1 MSTKEERRF
10 RAQRRIRPIE
20 VTVRQKDGTVVTQWI
35 EADMTDRRQK
45 RTSRPPPGSGNRD
58 KT

>member
-35 EADMTDRRQK
+35 EADMRQSK
-45 RTSRPPPGSGNRD
+45 RSSRPPAEGGKR
-58 KT
+58 KGE